1 MNLLMKILL
10 RLLTASALV
19 LANSHAF
26 ADEANSAK
34 KADSEASALD
44 FSLKNQDG
52 KLIKLSDRK
61 GVGYT
66 VVYFYPKADTPGCT
80 KQACAFRD
88 SISVIRKQGAEVYGV
103 SVNTVEEQKAFHTKN
118 NLNFDLLADADGAVT
133 KLFKVE
139 SKIPLI
145 KMARRDTFILDE
157 NLKVRRHFENV
168 DPALDAKTVAA
179 AIEEL
184 RKQVN

>member
-1 MNLLMKILL
+1 MKANFICLFTL
-10 RLLTASALV
+10 FLTLSFASTMATAQSTTTTV
-19 LANSHAF
+19 ATQQS
-26 ADEANSAK
+26 
-34 KADSEASALD
+34 LD
-44 FSLKNQDG
+44 FELKNQDG
-52 KLIKLSDRK
+52 KSVKLSDRRGK
-61 GVGYT
+61 GFT

-88 SISVIRKQGAEVYGV
+88 SISVIRKLGAEVYGV
-103 SVNTVEEQKAFHTKN
+103 SINTVEEQKAFHVKN

-145 KMARRDTFILDE
+145 KMSRRDTFVLDE
-157 NLKVRRHFENV
+157 NLQVRRHFENV
-168 DPALDAKTVAA
+168 DPALDAKKVAS

-184 RKQVN
+184 QKK